1 MAQGDDYR
9 ATTAQQDI
17 AFRQAQAQAEPLK
30 RKSMLLLAL
39 SLLNCQPSKPINFTM
54 WEIMKNVIEARRHKK
69 CRKRKNRRRKRK
81 RAHFAHLRGKRSGPP
96 LAQGSSFTYLLP

>member
-17 AFRQAQAQAEPLK
+17 AFRQAQAQAEPLE
-30 RKSMLLLAL
+30 RKSMLLLGL

-54 WEIMKNVIEARRHKK
+54 WEIMKNVIEASRHKK
-69 CRKRKNRRRKRK
+69 CRKRKNRRRKR
-81 RAHFAHLRGKRSGPP
+81 AHFAHLRGKRSRPP